1 MDIVEALKEK
11 GLRPTPHR
19 VRLAEKVLRKH
30 CHFSA
35 DEIGEWATNLKR
47 PLSRATV
54 YNILNEFVAVGLLRS
69 MHLSSVGKTIYD
81 SNTDNHYH
89 FYDADKG
96 TIHDLAPEK
105 LKLNLGSFEGYQIDE
120 VSILIT
126 GRKA

>member
-1 MDIVEALKEK
+1 MNIAESLKQK

-19 VRLAEKVLRKH
+19 VRLAGKVLRKH
-30 CHFSA
+30 CHFTA

-69 MHLSSVGKTIYD
+69 MHLASAGKTIYD

-89 FYDADKG
+89 FYDVDNG
-96 TIHDLAPEK
+96 VIHDVAPEK
-105 LKLNLGSFEGYQIDE
+105 FKLNLSSLGEYKIDE

-126 GRKA
+126 GRKT